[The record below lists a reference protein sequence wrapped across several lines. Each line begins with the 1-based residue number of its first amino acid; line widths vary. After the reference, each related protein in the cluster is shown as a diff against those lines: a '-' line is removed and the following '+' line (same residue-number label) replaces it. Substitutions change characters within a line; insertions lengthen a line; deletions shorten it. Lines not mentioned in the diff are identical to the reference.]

1 MSDKKAPKPPKVSA
15 SKEEHRRFAKEVL
28 DYEPYKR
35 EPKVPVTEDPIPE
48 SEGPRT
54 AED

>member
-28 DYEPYKR
+28 EYEPYKR
-35 EPKVPVTEDPIPE
+35 EPAGGVKHDSIPE
-48 SEGPRT
+48 SEQPPVTEG
-54 AED
+54 

>member
-1 MSDKKAPKPPKVSA
+1 MSDKAAPKPPKVGA

-35 EPKVPVTEDPIPE
+35 EPQGGVGHDSVPD
-48 SEGPRT
+48 SEGPPV
-54 AED
+54 AER